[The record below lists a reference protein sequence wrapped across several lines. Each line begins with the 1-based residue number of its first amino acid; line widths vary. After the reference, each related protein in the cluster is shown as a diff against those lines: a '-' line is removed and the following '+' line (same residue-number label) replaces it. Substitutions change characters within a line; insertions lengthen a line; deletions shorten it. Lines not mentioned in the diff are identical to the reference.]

1 MNLNFRRTALLVGI
15 CSAVSLTYT
24 PQLFAASVDAI
35 DAVQQAKKITGTVT
49 DAMGPVIGANVLE
62 KGTTNGVITDID
74 GNFTLNVQPGATIVV
89 SFIGYQPQ
97 EIVVGNQT
105 SFKIQLKED
114 TELLDEVVVV
124 GYGVQ
129 KKKLV
134 TGATVEVKG
143 EDIAKLNTTQ
153 ALGALQSQSPGVN
166 IQAVSG
172 QPGDGFKINI
182 RGAGTNGNTAP
193 VYVIDG
199 VAGGDINAL
208 NPADIER
215 IDVLK
220 DAASC
225 AIYGSSGANGVILIT
240 TKQGKVGKVSVSY
253 DGNIGWAN
261 IYKMPDMLNAK
272 EYMAVMDQVAYNNGG
287 QPYDWSKFV
296 DADLLTAYQNGT
308 NPGTDWV
315 KEFRNK
321 NAVVTNHALN
331 VTGGSEFSKFSTGI
345 GYQYQDGAFG
355 GPVKTDYRRFTF
367 RINSEHVIY
376 RKGDVDVIKFGEN
389 IYYQHKQNQGVQ
401 LGNQYSNDLSN
412 ALRAIPLIPVYNE
425 NGDFFMY
432 DDLKNFGT
440 SANGILDYTAYASN
454 PMAHMVYNQAGNN
467 KNKNFN
473 LNTAAYLEVQP
484 LKNLIYKGQVSYKQW
499 SSSWR
504 SYLPVYQI
512 NNQGDS
518 RDKDQTIN
526 NVSLGWNWSLTN
538 TLSYR
543 FDITDLHH
551 FDVLAGTEYSK
562 SRPTYGESVEATG
575 YNSAFGDFT
584 HAYLHNTERKAT
596 ATVNGYPSD
605 YGSKMSYFGRLN
617 YDFKET
623 YMFSAIIRADGSSKF
638 AKGNQWGYFPSFS
651 AGWVISNEAFMKN
664 TASWLGFLKVRA
676 GWGQNGNDNIPNSN
690 WRAGYEFG
698 DYGLY
703 TFGSDKNGGT
713 TGAYPN
719 RLANPDLTWETS
731 EQTNIG
737 IDARF
742 LDNRLS
748 FTMDWYSKQTKDL
761 LEVGTNAASG
771 FATQYQNAGTVKNT
785 GLELS
790 MGWRDQIGKE
800 FKYGVNVNMAYNKN
814 EVTEVNNA
822 NHFIEGGNDLLAQ
835 STGRFVRMEEGHPI
849 GYFYGYKTDGVIQN
863 QNDLQAYLDQNCK
876 GNAAN
881 SKQGA
886 SIKPG
891 DLKFVDVDG
900 NGVIN
905 DDDKTDL
912 GNPHPDVTMGLTLSA
927 EYKGFDFSVTT
938 YGAFGAQVARSWRK
952 FSDGQYENY
961 TTEVYD
967 YWHGE
972 GTSNRY
978 PLLAPGNSGQNFQ
991 AISDIYIDDADYVRI
1006 QNLTIGYDFKRIWK
1020 NCPFQQLR
1028 VYAAAQNLF
1037 TFTGYKGM
1045 DPENGRALNDKE
1057 PWVTGVD
1064 VGNYPQ
1070 PRTYMVGVN
1079 VKF

>member
-105 SFKIQLKED
+105 NFKIQLKED

-124 GYGVQ
+124 GYGIQ

-225 AIYGSSGANGVILIT
+225 AIYGSSGANGVILVT

-261 IYKMPDMLNAK
+261 VYKMPDMLNAK

-376 RKGDVDVIKFGEN
+376 RKGDMDVIKFGEN

-467 KNKNFN
+467 KNFN

-504 SYLPVYQI
+504 SYLPVYRI

-551 FDVLAGTEYSK
+551 FDVLVGTEYSK

-596 ATVNGYPSD
+596 ATVDGYPSD

-664 TASWLGFLKVRA
+664 TASWLGFLKIRA

-748 FTMDWYSKQTKDL
+748 FTMDWYNKQTKDL
-761 LEVGTNAASG
+761 LVEVGTNAASG
-771 FATQYQNAGTVKNT
+771 FSSQYQNAGTVKNT